1 VQNQS
6 KIRVRKHTFELLV
19 ELVYRLEL
27 NLLGKKSEFGDL
39 KPDTRSAISNLL
51 SASRIAKTSI
61 EKNCLLN
68 PDFSTRSKEL
78 NSILD
83 SIEMLK
89 EAEVLSING
98 AR

>member
-61 EKNCLLN
+61 EKNCLLS

-98 AR
+98 AI